1 MAKRRQSVSIQ
12 EEDAFK
18 MVIDE
23 LMEEIVWHPNH
34 QNIEDAQDWLLK
46 MVDYNVPHGKQIRY
60 SV

>member
-23 LMEEIVWHPNH
+23 LMEEVVWYDNH
-34 QNIEDAQDWLLK
+34 ADAEEAHDWVLQV
-46 MVDYNVPHGKQIRY
+46 VDYNVPAGKQIRF
-60 SV
+60 

>member
-23 LMEEIVWHPNH
+23 LIEGIVWHLSH
-34 QNIEDAQDWLLK
+34 SDIETATDWLMK
-46 MVDYNVPHGKQIRY
+46 MVDYNVPHGKQMR
-60 SV
+60 